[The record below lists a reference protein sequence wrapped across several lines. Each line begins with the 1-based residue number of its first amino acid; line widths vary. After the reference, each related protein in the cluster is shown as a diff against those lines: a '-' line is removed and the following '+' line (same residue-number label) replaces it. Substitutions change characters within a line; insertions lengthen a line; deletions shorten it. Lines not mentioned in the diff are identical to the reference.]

1 MVTGVFKKKAEP
13 QNSRPKRIQS
23 MSDTELRSW
32 LNACMMELGATYDRW
47 QFHRGE
53 AEEVTRVIGIVS
65 DLWEEIQSRP

>member
-1 MVTGVFKKKAEP
+1 
-13 QNSRPKRIQS
+13 